1 MSTLLSFSLV
11 ILLIVFFHEL
21 GHFAVARAFG
31 IKVKVFSVGIGPKLI
46 SRIDKKGT
54 EWRLCI
60 LPLGGYVEMV
70 EGKKA
75 KNIKDSF
82 DNKTVFQR
90 LMVVLAGPMA
100 SLILGWVV
108 FFGVFSY
115 FGAKQA
121 PNFAVAGVGEVLPN
135 SPADIAGLKQDDVI
149 INIAYADKKQ
159 DIKSFLD
166 VYNIVQS
173 AGVNP
178 MILKVKRGDVVK
190 DLNVVSRA
198 VIDSQT
204 NKVVYRIGFKTKP
217 AKTIALTIGES
228 FDKANVV
235 TGYSLMSIYKG
246 VVTIFTEGIGENIGG
261 PVKIAQVS
269 GQAGRAGI
277 EYLLSFIAML
287 SINLA
292 VINMLPLPI
301 MDGGRALL
309 LLIEG
314 IVRKPV
320 PKKITQNIM
329 IFSVWFIMLFF
340 VFITLKD
347 LGLI

>member
-11 ILLIVFFHEL
+11 IVLIVFFHEL
-21 GHFAVARAFG
+21 GHFAAARALG

-54 EWRLCI
+54 EWQLCI
-60 LPLGGYVEMV
+60 LPLGGYVEMF
-70 EGKKA
+70 EGEKA
-75 KNIKDSF
+75 KNIKESF

-115 FGAKQA
+115 YGAKQA
-121 PNFAVAGVGEVLPN
+121 PNFAVDGVGEVLPN
-135 SPADIAGLKQDDVI
+135 SPSDMAGLKQDDVI

-166 VYNIVQS
+166 VYNTVQS
-173 AGVNP
+173 AGINP
-178 MILKVKRGDVVK
+178 MIIKVKRVDVTK

-217 AKTIALTIGES
+217 LKASPLTIGES

-235 TGYSLMSIYKG
+235 TGHSLMAIYKG
-246 VVTIFTEGIGENIGG
+246 FVTMFKEGIGENMGG
-261 PVKIAQVS
+261 PIKIAQVS

-277 EYLLSFIAML
+277 EYLLGFIAML

-301 MDGGRALL
+301 MDGGRAVL

-314 IVRKPV
+314 IMRKPI

-329 IFSVWFIMLFF
+329 AGSIWFILLFF
-340 VFITLKD
+340 IFITLKD